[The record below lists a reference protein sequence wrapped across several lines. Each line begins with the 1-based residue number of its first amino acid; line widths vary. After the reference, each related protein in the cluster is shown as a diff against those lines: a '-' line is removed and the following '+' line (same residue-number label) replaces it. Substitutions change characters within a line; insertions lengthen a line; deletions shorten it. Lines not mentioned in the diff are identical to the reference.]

1 MNLVAAPMA
10 KRALGIAVVLGLM
23 VAGFAGRA
31 PAAEPEA
38 VYFNAKIVTLDAAGS
53 TAGAV
58 AVQDGK
64 VLKLGSADEIKKLA
78 GPSTRLVDLG
88 GKTVVPGL
96 IDAHCHP
103 METIMMKE
111 TWVDCRYPQTPSVKQ
126 ALINIADWAKK
137 TPKGEWIYVAC
148 VSASENKFVEKRLP
162 TKAELDAAAPD
173 NPVVLANGAHLCV
186 INSQAIKRLGIKK
199 GMRRLPKGGTV
210 ILDKTGEPTG
220 VLADAQADIPLN
232 ISPAQLEHYYTKG
245 IQEFWNR
252 QGFTSLLAITPADA
266 LPVLQKVSVSA
277 PPPTIRYIT
286 SIWTSANG
294 KDMPADLSK
303 FKMPP
308 GADPAWYRFGGIKDW
323 IDGENDCRTGY
334 MYKPYIG
341 KLDTDPPGGLGTVV
355 TDQPAANRFA
365 AIANRAGVI
374 CMFHCSGDK
383 ATDIGLNAYDQV
395 IKSGRPGTIL
405 RIEHFGM
412 FQLTDKQLQ
421 RAKEM
426 KKQGLY
432 VSTQPI
438 WLLELVKADYENM
451 GAKRA
456 STGFQFRAMIDAGLE
471 PAASTDMTG
480 IYLGNINPF
489 EAMYAMVTRNSDMGV
504 FQPEQAISV
513 TEALKMWTIWAAKSM
528 GQADVKGSLELGK
541 YADLT
546 VLSDDIFTMP
556 KENLKDVKALKTIV
570 GGNVVYE
577 VIS

>member
-1 MNLVAAPMA
+1 
-10 KRALGIAVVLGLM
+10 
-23 VAGFAGRA
+23 
-31 PAAEPEA
+31 
-38 VYFNAKIVTLDAAGS
+38 
-53 TAGAV
+53 
-58 AVQDGK
+58 
-64 VLKLGSADEIKKLA
+64 
-78 GPSTRLVDLG
+78 
-88 GKTVVPGL
+88 
-96 IDAHCHP
+96 
-103 METIMMKE
+103 
-111 TWVDCRYPQTPSVKQ
+111 
-126 ALINIADWAKK
+126 
-137 TPKGEWIYVAC
+137 
-148 VSASENKFVEKRLP
+148 
-162 TKAELDAAAPD
+162 
-173 NPVVLANGAHLCV
+173 
-186 INSQAIKRLGIKK
+186 
-199 GMRRLPKGGTV
+199 
-210 ILDKTGEPTG
+210 
-220 VLADAQADIPLN
+220 
-232 ISPAQLEHYYTKG
+232 
-245 IQEFWNR
+245 
-252 QGFTSLLAITPADA
+252 
-266 LPVLQKVSVSA
+266 
-277 PPPTIRYIT
+277 
-286 SIWTSANG
+286 
-294 KDMPADLSK
+294 
-303 FKMPP
+303 
-308 GADPAWYRFGGIKDW
+308 
-323 IDGENDCRTGY
+323 
-334 MYKPYIG
+334 
-341 KLDTDPPGGLGTVV
+341 
-355 TDQPAANRFA
+355 
-365 AIANRAGVI
+365 
-374 CMFHCSGDK
+374 
-383 ATDIGLNAYDQV
+383 LNAYDQV

-412 FQLTDKQLQ
+412 FQLTDEQLQ

-528 GQADVKGSLELGK
+528 GQADVKGSLEPGK